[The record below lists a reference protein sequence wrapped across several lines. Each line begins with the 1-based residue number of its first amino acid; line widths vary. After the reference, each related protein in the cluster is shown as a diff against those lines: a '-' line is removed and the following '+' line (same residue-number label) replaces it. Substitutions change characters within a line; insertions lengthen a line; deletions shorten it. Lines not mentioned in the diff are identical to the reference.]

1 MVKEEISC
9 SLANS
14 RISMMSDKILENS
27 SHAYGID
34 LSKMDS
40 KTLKRLRSEIIDI
53 LTEDFEE
60 DFEIIVPSDC

>member
-1 MVKEEISC
+1 MAKEEISRP
-9 SLANS
+9 LANS

-27 SHAYGID
+27 SHAYGTD

-40 KTLKRLRSEIIDI
+40 KTLKVRRSEIIDI

>member
-1 MVKEEISC
+1 MAKEEISRP
-9 SLANS
+9 LANS

-40 KTLKRLRSEIIDI
+40 KTLKVRRSEIIDI